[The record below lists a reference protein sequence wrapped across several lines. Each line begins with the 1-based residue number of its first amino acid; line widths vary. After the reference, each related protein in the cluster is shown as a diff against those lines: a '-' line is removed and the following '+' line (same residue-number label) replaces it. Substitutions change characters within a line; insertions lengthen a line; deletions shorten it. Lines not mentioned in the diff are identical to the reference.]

1 LNFEPSTLI
10 FASMLSLQKI
20 TLTHFKNYDIAS
32 YNFEKQVVGICGL
45 NGKGKT
51 NLLDAI
57 YYCCF
62 TKSYFTSSDILNINF
77 TKDGFR
83 LEAQFDNNDT
93 AQKIIA
99 INRGTSKKEFSL
111 NDVPYTK
118 VAAHIGL
125 LPAVIIAPDDV
136 EIIIGG
142 SEGRR
147 RYLDTVICQLDNEYL
162 QRLIIYNKV
171 LQQRNG
177 LLKRFAEQRSIDKDL
192 LEIINKQL
200 TDPAKII
207 FEKRTFYC
215 NKLIPLIEQFYKD
228 IAQNDEVIKF
238 FYNSQLQQEPM
249 ESLLQKVFDRDCML
263 QRTSVGIHKDEIQFT
278 LNEQAFKTIASQGQR
293 KSLLFALKLAQYQ
306 LLKDDKT
313 FSPLLLL
320 DDVFEK
326 LDEKR
331 MERLL
336 QWVCIENKGQV
347 FITDTHKQRLLS
359 IFDTLKIDGQILEL

>member
-1 LNFEPSTLI
+1 
-10 FASMLSLQKI
+10 MLRLQNI
-20 TLTHFKNYDIAS
+20 VLTHFKNYELET
-32 YNFEKQVVGICGL
+32 YNFNKQVVGICGL

-51 NLLDAI
+51 NMLDAI

-62 TKSYFTSSDILNINF
+62 TKSYFTTSDVLNINF

-83 LEAQFDNNDT
+83 LEANFDNNNT

-99 INRGTSKKEFSL
+99 INRGIGKKEFSL
-111 NDVPYTK
+111 NEVPYTK
-118 VAAHIGL
+118 LAAHIGL

-147 RYLDTVICQLDNEYL
+147 RYLDTIICQLDSDYL
-162 QRLIIYNKV
+162 QQLIIYTKV

-177 LLKRFAEQRSIDKDL
+177 MLKKFAEQRKVDKDL

-200 TDPAKII
+200 CDPAKII
-207 FEKRTFYC
+207 YEKRTFYC
-215 NKLIPLIEQFYKD
+215 NKLIPLIVQFYKD
-228 IAQNDEVIKF
+228 IAQNNEVINF
-238 FYNSQLQQEPM
+238 FYNSQLQQESI
-249 ESLLQKVFDRDCML
+249 ENLLQKYFEKDSIT
-263 QRTSVGIHKDEIQFT
+263 QRTNVGIHKDEIQFT
-278 LNEQAFKTIASQGQR
+278 LNEQPFKTIASQGQR

-306 LLKDDKT
+306 LLKDYKA
-313 FSPLLLL
+313 FSPILLL

-336 QWVCIENKGQV
+336 HWVCNENQGQV

-359 IFDTLKIDGQILEL
+359 IFETLKIDGQIIEL

>member
-1 LNFEPSTLI
+1 
-10 FASMLSLQKI
+10 MLQLQKI

-32 YNFEKQVVGICGL
+32 YNFIHKVVGICGL
-45 NGKGKT
+45 NGLGKT

-62 TKSYFTSSDILNINF
+62 TKSYFTTSDNLNINF

-83 LEAQFDNNDT
+83 LEANFDNNET
-93 AQKIIA
+93 QQKVVA
-99 INRGTSKKEFSL
+99 INRGISKKEFSL
-111 NDVPYTK
+111 NDIPYTK

-147 RYLDTVICQLDNEYL
+147 RYLDSIICQLDADYL
-162 QRLIIYNKV
+162 QQLITYNKV

-177 LLKRFAEQRSIDKDL
+177 MLKRFAEQRNIDKDL

-200 TDPAKII
+200 ADPAKII
-207 FEKRTFYC
+207 YEKRVFYC
-215 NKLIPLIEQFYKD
+215 NKLIPLIEKFYKS
-228 IAQNDEVIKF
+228 IANNNEVIKF
-238 FYNSQLQQEPM
+238 NYNS
-249 ESLLQKVFDRDCML
+249 LLENETIENLLLKTFEKDSAL
-263 QRTSVGIHKDEIQFT
+263 QRTSAGIHKDEILFT
-278 LNEQAFKTIASQGQR
+278 LNEQPFKTIASQGQR

-306 LLKDDKT
+306 LLKDYKN
-313 FSPLLLL
+313 FSPILLL

-336 QWVCIENKGQV
+336 HWVCNENDGQV

-359 IFDTLKIDGQILEL
+359 IFETLKIDGQIIEL

>member
-1 LNFEPSTLI
+1 
-10 FASMLSLQKI
+10 MLSLQKI

-77 TKDGFR
+77 IKDGFR

-93 AQKIIA
+93 PQKIIA
-99 INRGTSKKEFSL
+99 IHRGTSKKEFSL
-111 NDVPYTK
+111 NDLPYTK
-118 VAAHIGL
+118 LAAHIGL

-162 QRLIIYNKV
+162 QQLIIYNKV

-249 ESLLQKVFDRDCML
+249 ENLLQKVFDRDCML

-336 QWVCIENKGQV
+336 HWVCIENKGQV

>member
-1 LNFEPSTLI
+1 
-10 FASMLSLQKI
+10 MLQLQKI
-20 TLTHFKNYDIAS
+20 TLTHFKNYDVAS
-32 YNFEKQVVGICGL
+32 YNFTNQVVGICGL

-62 TKSYFTSSDILNINF
+62 TKSYFTASDNLNINF
-77 TKDGFR
+77 EKDGFR
-83 LEAQFDNNDT
+83 LEAMFTNDNNP
-93 AQKIIA
+93 QKIIA
-99 INRGTSKKEFSL
+99 INRGIGKKEFSL
-111 NDVPYTK
+111 NDMPYTK
-118 VAAHIGL
+118 LAAHIGL

-147 RYLDTVICQLDNEYL
+147 RYLDTIICQLDNEYL
-162 QRLIIYNKV
+162 QQLIIYNKV

-177 LLKRFAEQRSIDKDL
+177 LLKRFAEQKSVDTDL
-192 LEIINKQL
+192 LQIINKQL
-200 TDPAKII
+200 AAPAKII

-215 NKLIPLIEQFYKD
+215 NKLIPLILQFYKD
-228 IAQNDEVIKF
+228 IAQNNEVINF
-238 FYNSQLQQEPM
+238 YYNSPLQQDSM
-249 ESLLQKVFDRDCML
+249 DNLLLQTFQKDSII
-263 QRTSVGIHKDEIQFT
+263 QRTSAGIHKDEIQFT
-278 LNEQAFKTIASQGQR
+278 INEQPFKTIASQGQR

-306 LLKDDKT
+306 LLKDYKAY
-313 FSPLLLL
+313 SPLLLL

-326 LDEKR
+326 LDENR

-336 QWVCIENKGQV
+336 HWVCNENKGQV

-359 IFDTLKIDGQILEL
+359 IFEVLKIDGQIIEL